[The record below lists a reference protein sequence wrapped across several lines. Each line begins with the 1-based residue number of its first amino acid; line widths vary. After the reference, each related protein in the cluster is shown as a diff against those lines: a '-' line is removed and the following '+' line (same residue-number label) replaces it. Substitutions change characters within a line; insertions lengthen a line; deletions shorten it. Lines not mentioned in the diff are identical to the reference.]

1 MADKEIFRLDV
12 FGAFGARDIAVFSE
26 QKGTHVILIDDVT

>member
-1 MADKEIFRLDV
+1 MVDKDIFCFDV
-12 FGAFGARDIAVFSE
+12 FGGIGARDIAIFSK